1 MEEGLTHKTHNIE
14 EDKIM
19 AINFWF
25 PMQDNDKIE
34 VIVYNDYHV
43 KIVDSYKIHK
53 IDEMK
58 DILQRTLNLVPSN
71 KTLKERSMISLISE
85 WRTHN
90 LLYELGIVKFR
101 TKDVDF
107 KRNLNFML
115 AIGYIFLSLFYP
127 SL

>member
-43 KIVDSYKIHK
+43 KIVDSYKVHK
-53 IDEMK
+53 IVEMK
-58 DILQRTLNLVPSN
+58 DIIQRTLNLVPTN

-85 WRTHN
+85 WRAHN
-90 LLYELGIVKFR
+90 LLYELGIAKSR
-101 TKDVDF
+101 TKDINF
-107 KRNLNFML
+107 KRNFIFIL
-115 AIGYIFLSLFYP
+115 AIGYAFLSLFYP

>member
-1 MEEGLTHKTHNIE
+1 MEECLTH
-14 EDKIM
+14 EDRIM
-19 AINFWF
+19 ATNFWF

-34 VIVYNDYHV
+34 VIIYNDYHI

-85 WRTHN
+85 WRAYN
-90 LLYELGIVKFR
+90 LLYELGIAKSR

-107 KRNLNFML
+107 KRNLNFIL
-115 AIGYIFLSLFYP
+115 AIGYSFLSLFYP

>member
-1 MEEGLTHKTHNIE
+1 MEEGLTHKTHIE

-19 AINFWF
+19 ANSFWF

-34 VIVYNDYHV
+34 VVVYNDYHV
-43 KIVDSYKIHK
+43 KIADSYKIHK